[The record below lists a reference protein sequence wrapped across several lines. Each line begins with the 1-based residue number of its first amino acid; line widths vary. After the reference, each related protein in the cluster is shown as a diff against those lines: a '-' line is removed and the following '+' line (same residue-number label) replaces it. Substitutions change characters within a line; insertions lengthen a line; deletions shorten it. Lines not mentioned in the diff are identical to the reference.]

1 MALVSCQAVEAVMV
15 VSRGAGRFS
24 AHLLAASI
32 LRFFESQK
40 PFPRGITS
48 QMDCVDDWAKKMGKG
63 LQRLVTCFFYPS
75 VFVGLTQSGATFT
88 HGTNLNA

>member
-40 PFPRGITS
+40 LFPRGITS

-63 LQRLVTCFFYPS
+63 LQRLVTCFFIHQFLLGLHRVVQPLHM
-75 VFVGLTQSGATFT
+75 GLT
-88 HGTNLNA
+88 